1 MKTRNDKQ
9 LVVGLDIGTSKV
21 VAIVGEYEPGE
32 PITVIGIGT
41 HVSRGMKRGFGSRH
55 RIDRALDPARGGG
68 GRADGRLRHP
78 FGLCVDFRQPS
89 GSRNSH
95 GNAAIRDREVTAGDL
110 EQVLEAASAVAIPA
124 DRKVLYKES
133 QEYRIDGQDGIREPI
148 GMSGVRLEANVHLV
162 TGAAAAVQNITKC
175 IQRCGLT
182 VDELVPSAL
191 ASAKAVLTDDERE
204 LGVCLVDIGAGTTD
218 IAIYTQGAIRY
229 TASLPVGGDQVT
241 NDIAYGVHTP
251 TAHAEEI
258 KIKYACAQT
267 GLAHAEETIQVPS
280 VGDRPPRRLARQ
292 SLAQSVQARY
302 EEIFE
307 MVQDQ
312 LRRSGYESLV
322 AAGVVLTGG
331 ASKME
336 GALELAEEIFHKM
349 VRIGV
354 PQQIDGL
361 GDVVS
366 ARCTPPAWACCCT
379 VRAPA
384 ACASGARGGGRSVV
398 WSANCAIGSAE
409 IFERRRFSG
418 DAGGVATGAGKSAH
432 HHEPT
437 GVALHGYN
445 DNNSTE
451 DGKCLN

>member
-1 MKTRNDKQ
+1 MKPRNDKQ

-21 VAIVGEYEPGE
+21 VAIVGEYEIGE

-41 HVSRGMKRGFGSRH
+41 HVSRGMKRGSVVDIESTVH
-55 RIDRALDPARGGG
+55 SIQRAVEEAELMAGCDIRSVYASI
-68 GRADGRLRHP
+68 
-78 FGLCVDFRQPS
+78 S
-89 GSRNSH
+89 GSHLETRNSH
-95 GNAAIRDREVTAGDL
+95 GNAAIRDREVTVGDL

-133 QEYRIDGQDGIREPI
+133 QEYRIDGQDGIRSPV

-175 IQRCGLT
+175 IQRCGLS

-191 ASAKAVLTDDERE
+191 ASAKSVLPDDERE
-204 LGVCLVDIGAGTTD
+204 LGVCVVDSGAGTTD
-218 IAIYTQGAIRY
+218 IAIYTQGSILY

-241 NDIAYGVHTP
+241 SDIAYGVHTP

-349 VRIGV
+349 VRIGL
-354 PQQIDGL
+354 PQQVDGL
-361 GDVVS
+361 GEVVS
-366 ARCTPPAWACCCT
+366 SPLHATG
-379 VRAPA
+379 VGLLLH
-384 ACASGARGGGRSVV
+384 GAR
-398 WSANCAIGSAE
+398 
-409 IFERRRFSG
+409 
-418 DAGGVATGAGKSAH
+418 AGGTRVGGPVGGSMGGMVDKLRGWLTR
-432 HHEPT
+432 
-437 GVALHGYN
+437 N
-445 DNNSTE
+445 F
-451 DGKCLN
+451 

>member
-1 MKTRNDKQ
+1 MKTHNDKQ

-32 PITVIGIGT
+32 PLTVIGIGT
-41 HVSRGMKRGFGSRH
+41 HVSRGMKRGSV
-55 RIDRALDPARGGG
+55 
-68 GRADGRLRHP
+68 
-78 FGLCVDFRQPS
+78 VDIESTVHSIQSAVEEAELMAGCDIRSVYASIS
-89 GSRNSH
+89 GSHLETRNSH
-95 GNAAIRDREVTAGDL
+95 GSAAIRDREVTLGDL
-110 EQVLEAASAVAIPA
+110 DQVLEAASAVAIPA
-124 DRKVLYKES
+124 DRKLLYKES
-133 QEYRIDGQDGIREPI
+133 QEYRIDGQDGIRSPV
-148 GMSGVRLEANVHLV
+148 GMSGVRLEASVHLV

-175 IQRCGLT
+175 IQRCGLS
-182 VDELVPSAL
+182 VDELVPSAI
-191 ASAKAVLTDDERE
+191 ASAKSVLTDDERE

-218 IAIYTQGAIRY
+218 IAIFTQGAIRF
-229 TASLPVGGDQVT
+229 TASLPIGGDQVT

-267 GLAHAEETIQVPS
+267 SLAHSEETIQVPS

-361 GDVVS
+361 GEVVS
-366 ARCTPPAWACCCT
+366 SPLHSTC
-379 VRAPA
+379 VGLLLH
-384 ACASGARGGGRSVV
+384 GAR
-398 WSANCAIGSAE
+398 
-409 IFERRRFSG
+409 
-418 DAGGVATGAGKSAH
+418 AGGTRSGSQTSGNVSQLIGKWRGWI
-432 HHEPT
+432 T
-437 GVALHGYN
+437 KN
-445 DNNSTE
+445 F
-451 DGKCLN
+451 

>member
-1 MKTRNDKQ
+1 MKPRNDKQ

-41 HVSRGMKRGFGSRH
+41 HVSRGMKRGSVVDIESTVH
-55 RIDRALDPARGGG
+55 SIQRAVEEAELMAGCDIRSVYASI
-68 GRADGRLRHP
+68 
-78 FGLCVDFRQPS
+78 S
-89 GSRNSH
+89 GSHLETRNSH

-133 QEYRIDGQDGIREPI
+133 QEYRIDGQDGIRSPV

-175 IQRCGLT
+175 IQRCGLS

-218 IAIYTQGAIRY
+218 IAIYTQGSIRY

-241 NDIAYGVHTP
+241 SDIAYGVHTP

-361 GDVVS
+361 GEVVS
-366 ARCTPPAWACCCT
+366 SPLHATG
-379 VRAPA
+379 VGLLLH
-384 ACASGARGGGRSVV
+384 GAR
-398 WSANCAIGSAE
+398 
-409 IFERRRFSG
+409 
-418 DAGGVATGAGKSAH
+418 AGGMRTSGPAGGSVGGLVDKLRGWI
-432 HHEPT
+432 T
-437 GVALHGYN
+437 KN
-445 DNNSTE
+445 F
-451 DGKCLN
+451 

>member
-1 MKTRNDKQ
+1 MKPRNDKQ

-41 HVSRGMKRGFGSRH
+41 HVSRGMKRGSVVDIESTVH
-55 RIDRALDPARGGG
+55 SIQRAVEEAELMAGCDIRSVYASI
-68 GRADGRLRHP
+68 
-78 FGLCVDFRQPS
+78 S
-89 GSRNSH
+89 GSHLETRNSH
-95 GNAAIRDREVTAGDL
+95 GNAAIRDREVTVGDL

-133 QEYRIDGQDGIREPI
+133 QEYRIDGQDGIRAPV

-175 IQRCGLT
+175 IQRCGLS

-191 ASAKAVLTDDERE
+191 ASAKSVLTDDERE

-218 IAIYTQGAIRY
+218 IAIYTHGSIRF
-229 TASLPVGGDQVT
+229 TASLPVGGDNVT
-241 NDIAYGVHTP
+241 GDIAQGVHTP

-258 KIKYACAQT
+258 KIKYACALA
-267 GLAHAEETIQVPS
+267 GLAHADETIQVPS

-312 LRRSGYESLV
+312 LRRSGYENLV

-336 GALELAEEIFHKM
+336 GALELAEEIFHMM

-354 PQQIDGL
+354 PQEINGL
-361 GDVVS
+361 GEVVS
-366 ARCTPPAWACCCT
+366 SPLHATG
-379 VRAPA
+379 VGLLLHGSRAG
-384 ACASGARGGGRSVV
+384 GARASNPMGGSVGGLVGKWRS
-398 WSANCAIGSAE
+398 WLTRN
-409 IFERRRFSG
+409 F
-418 DAGGVATGAGKSAH
+418 
-432 HHEPT
+432 
-437 GVALHGYN
+437 
-445 DNNSTE
+445 
-451 DGKCLN
+451 